1 MIGNA
6 QTAERIAGS
15 DELGGIM
22 EMLSAATKAVE
33 ESLTKSRISELKM
46 LAKPPA
52 PVLLA
57 TAATMVLLNEKPEW
71 DSARKAMQDPNF
83 LTRLLSYD
91 KESVTKK
98 QMNAL
103 RAYVEDPLFAP
114 EIMKRCGL
122 AAHGLSMWV
131 IAIYRYAKIMEMIN
145 SRLPP

>member
-22 EMLSAATKAVE
+22 EMLSAAMKALA
-33 ESLTKSRISELKM
+33 SLTKSCISELKM